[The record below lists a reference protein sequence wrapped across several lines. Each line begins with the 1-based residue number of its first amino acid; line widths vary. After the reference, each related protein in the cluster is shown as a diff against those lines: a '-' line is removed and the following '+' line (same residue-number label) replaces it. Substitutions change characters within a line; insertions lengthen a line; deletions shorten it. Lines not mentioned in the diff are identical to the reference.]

1 MSFRKKLL
9 PRRVTRHEN
18 LITDK
23 DDLFITRKCIEYLSR
38 YLETNPFNR
47 QDFLKIVSW
56 VMGDEMIQ
64 MGSAIIKCIPEDKK
78 EYYANDLEDD
88 IFDTADYGFHLEKI
102 ITQYGLYR
110 SKELRSEFLKLLDQR
125 YQSLIYKGK
134 SNIEK
139 NAAAIQSM
147 FNLSLYEIEFL
158 IFYFIMESIN
168 QASDFFDRFLDCKEF
183 AGVKYLCQVLRIN
196 RPEYNRLISGKLQQ
210 VGILDAN
217 NRNVSIHHDLIL
229 LIQNPF
235 SQTSAKNFFDK
246 ALPSTIPVEAHMFS
260 SEKLAHTINL
270 LKGKPKKS
278 SHILLYGPPG
288 TGKTSFA
295 RALPS
300 NTDLPAYEIKRENT
314 NKTEKRRAAIE
325 ACLNMTNSGSG
336 SLIIVDEAD
345 NLLNTRFSWFYRGE
359 TQDKGWL
366 NELMERPG
374 VRMIWITNSIENIEP
389 SVLRRFTFSLNFKA
403 LSTNQ
408 RIQIWD
414 RILRKHKIK
423 KFVNQSDIVSYAQK
437 FNVSAGVIEQAIARA
452 GEHHKTKATI
462 LKSIDISM
470 DAYLEMLHDRCTPKN
485 HHKIEDHYSIEG
497 LNVTEGLHVLI
508 ERLTQFDQY
517 LKTHPYEQKTNM
529 NLLFYGPPGTGKS
542 ELAAYL
548 ARHLDRHLY
557 CKQSSELLSCYI
569 GETEKNI
576 RRAFEEA
583 ETDGA
588 VLVIDEVDSFLFSRD
603 RAVRSWEITLTNELL
618 AQMERFRGILICTTN
633 HLEGLDTASIRRFNH
648 KIAFKHLDAD
658 GKIIFYH
665 RLFKCLTKTPLNHS
679 QEMRIRQISDLSP
692 GDFKTI
698 RDRFRLYKQK
708 EITHYKLIEALEQE
722 SQIKHLNL
730 SIKRVGF

>member
-1 MSFRKKLL
+1 MNFRKKLL

-23 DDLFITRKCIEYLSR
+23 DDLFITRKSIEYLSR
-38 YLETNPFNR
+38 YLEANPFNR
-47 QDFLKIVSW
+47 QDFLKMVSW
-56 VMGDEMIQ
+56 VMGDEMMQ

-88 IFDTADYGFHLEKI
+88 IFDTADYGYHLEKI
-102 ITQYGLYR
+102 INQYGLYR
-110 SKELRSEFLKLLDQR
+110 SKELRSEFLTLLDQR
-125 YQSLIYKGK
+125 YQSLSYKGK

-158 IFYFIMESIN
+158 IFYFIMECID

-210 VGILDAN
+210 IGILDAN
-217 NRNVSIHHDLIL
+217 SRNISIHHDLVL
-229 LIQNPF
+229 LLQNPF
-235 SQTSAKNFFDK
+235 SQTSSKNFFDK
-246 ALPSTIPVEAHMFS
+246 ALRSSIPLEAHMFS
-260 SEKLAHTINL
+260 HEKLKHVIAL
-270 LKGKPKKS
+270 LKERPKNA

-295 RALPS
+295 RALPQEIS
-300 NTDLPAYEIKRENT
+300 LNAYEIKRENT
-314 NKTEKRRAAIE
+314 NKAEKRRAAIE
-325 ACLNMTNSGSG
+325 ACLNMTNSGSD

-374 VRMIWITNSIENIEP
+374 VRMVWIANTIENVEP
-389 SVLRRFTFSLNFKA
+389 SVLRRFTFSLHFKA

-414 RILRKHKIK
+414 RIVQKHKIK
-423 KFVNQSDIVSYAQK
+423 RFINQSEVVYYAQK
-437 FNVSAGVIEQAIARA
+437 FNVSAGVIEQAIAGA
-452 GEHHKTKATI
+452 AEHHKNKSAI
-462 LKSIDISM
+462 LKSIDLSLDSYM
-470 DAYLEMLHDRCTPKN
+470 EMHHGRYIQKETQKVEDR
-485 HHKIEDHYSIEG
+485 YSIEG
-497 LNVTEGLHVLI
+497 LNVTEDIHALTEQLI
-508 ERLTQFDQY
+508 QFDQY
-517 LKTHPYEQKTNM
+517 LKAHPYGQKANM

-542 ELAAYL
+542 ELARYL
-548 ARHLDRHLY
+548 AIQLDRQVY

-583 ETDGA
+583 EADNA

-603 RAVRSWEITLTNELL
+603 RAVRSWEISLTNELL
-618 AQMERFRGILICTTN
+618 AQMEQFRGILICTTN

-648 KIAFKHLDAD
+648 KIGFNYLNAD

-665 RLFKCLTKTPLNHS
+665 KFFKCLTKTHLSHT
-679 QEMRIRQISDLSP
+679 QEMRIRQIPDLSP
-692 GDFKTI
+692 GDFKI
-698 RDRFRLYKQK
+698 VNDRFRFSTKK
-708 EITHYKLIEALEQE
+708 EITHNQISEALEQE
-722 SQIKHLNL
+722 SEIKHLNQG
-730 SIKRVGF
+730 KNRVGF